1 MLEIYS
7 MIAFLIPIYPPH
19 YPFIYKLIDKVNTEG
34 FYKMDFFLVFSNQD
48 DYDEFE
54 YKEYIK
60 HIIVPSDKIINTN
73 AHVPFK
79 KFYALNYLK
88 DNTQYDYFI
97 SCDAEIDIILE
108 NFTSDNIKN
117 KIDAIFN
124 NKKIYGGYTEHS
136 DIHKITESTA
146 TIFNND
152 ADIVKIKENTSN
164 YRLFYWWSDL
174 PVYKQS
180 HLNDFFLKIN
190 YNNLTWYHFDHMV
203 YLNFL
208 FLYHNFQIIN
218 VTNTLNVRWSLE
230 NFETDDIKDL
240 DILKNN
246 LDYTFSWVNPSLYQ
260 KHKEYLIKNGSFI
273 IFHLDRWNDESIDKT
288 EKELVI
294 NKLSHS
300 KSTYYSGI
308 SSLYIKSNSDYCFSK
323 FKMDTYKLFQWCG
336 HLVVPKSVKTIM
348 KFDIMFLSDVPTQS
362 DNFAVK
368 SHHPEIHYK
377 EWLAKCKKN
386 QFVHIEIPMFLTKNE
401 QFIIFIA
408 DNYLPELSFHV
419 KNIEFCYEDEKI
431 NNEEKVALVY
441 RGHYKR
447 NSSAWSKKGNGYDI
461 DILQNHLDS
470 IRSRGIKHIDIYFH
484 SYSIND
490 EEDYKLLKLLSDYN
504 LVNFSLTKDEK
515 FERAYSVINSLKIVE
530 DKYKFVMNTRF
541 DLYFMKQLKYFN
553 IVDEKFNICF
563 KDHEEYW
570 ISEKKTSD
578 LLWIIPY
585 RYIHNLINA
594 ANETSKYDPMSLHLI
609 VNHLNL
615 DESELNF
622 MIDGYFTSN
631 TDVEDNFFDINKD
644 SLQNNFIY
652 LKRK

>member
-1 MLEIYS
+1 MLE
-7 MIAFLIPIYPPH
+7 
-19 YPFIYKLIDKVNTEG
+19 
-34 FYKMDFFLVFSNQD
+34 
-48 DYDEFE
+48 E
-54 YKEYIK
+54 YK
-60 HIIVPSDKIINTN
+60 
-73 AHVPFK
+73 
-79 KFYALNYLK
+79 
-88 DNTQYDYFI
+88 
-97 SCDAEIDIILE
+97 
-108 NFTSDNIKN
+108 
-117 KIDAIFN
+117 
-124 NKKIYGGYTEHS
+124 
-136 DIHKITESTA
+136 
-146 TIFNND
+146 
-152 ADIVKIKENTSN
+152 
-164 YRLFYWWSDL
+164 
-174 PVYKQS
+174 
-180 HLNDFFLKIN
+180 
-190 YNNLTWYHFDHMV
+190 
-203 YLNFL
+203 
-208 FLYHNFQIIN
+208 
-218 VTNTLNVRWSLE
+218 
-230 NFETDDIKDL
+230 
-240 DILKNN
+240 
-246 LDYTFSWVNPSLYQ
+246 

-273 IFHLDRWNDESIDKT
+273 IFHLDRWNDESIDKK
-288 EKELVI
+288 EKELII
-294 NKLSHS
+294 NKLSNN
-300 KSTYYSGI
+300 KSTYYSEL
-308 SSLYIKSNSDYCFSK
+308 SSLYIKSDSDYCFSK
-323 FKMDTYKLFQWCG
+323 FKMDTYRKFQWCG

>member
-1 MLEIYS
+1 

-34 FYKMDFFLVFSNQD
+34 FYKMDFYLIFSNQD

-79 KFYALNYLK
+79 KFYALDYLK
-88 DNTQYDYFI
+88 DKTQYDYFI
-97 SCDAEIDIILE
+97 SCDAEIDVILE

-124 NKKIYGGYTEHS
+124 NKKIYGGYTDHP

-152 ADIVKIKENTSN
+152 EDIVKIKENTSD
-164 YRLFYWWSDL
+164 YQLFYWWSDL
-174 PVYKQS
+174 PVYKRS

-190 YNNLTWYHFDHMV
+190 YDELTWYHFDHMV

-208 FLYHNFQIIN
+208 FLYDNFQFVNI
-218 VTNTLNVRWSLE
+218 TNSLNVRWSLE
-230 NFETDDIKDL
+230 NFETDDIKVL
-240 DILKNN
+240 DVLKNN

-260 KHKEYLIKNGSFI
+260 KHKEYLIKTGSFI

-288 EKELVI
+288 QKELVI
-294 NKLSHS
+294 NKLNNN
-300 KSTYYSGI
+300 KSTYYSGP
-308 SSLYIKSNSDYCFSK
+308 SSLYIKSNSNYCFSK
-323 FKMDTYKLFQWCG
+323 FKMNAYRQYQWCG
-336 HLVVPKSVKTIM
+336 HLIDPKSVKTTI
-348 KFDIMFLSDVPTQS
+348 KFDIMFLSDVPNQYG
-362 DNFAVK
+362 NFAIK
-368 SHHPEIHYK
+368 SHYPEINYK
-377 EWLAKCKKN
+377 EWLTKCKKN
-386 QFVHIEIPMFLTKNE
+386 EFVHIEIPIFLSKRE
-401 QFIIFIA
+401 QLIVFIA
-408 DNYLPELSFHV
+408 DHYFPELSFQV
-419 KNIEFCYEDEKI
+419 KNFEICYDDDDEKI

-447 NSSAWSKKGNGYDI
+447 NSSTWSEKGNGYDI

-470 IRSRGIKHIDIYFH
+470 IRSLGIKHIDIYFH
-484 SYSIND
+484 SYSVNE

-504 LVNFSLTKDEK
+504 LVDFLLTRGEK
-515 FERAYSVINSLKIVE
+515 FERAFSVINSLKIVE
-530 DKYKFVMNTRF
+530 DKYKFVINTRF
-541 DLYFMKQLKYFN
+541 DLCFMKQLKNFN
-553 IVDEKFNICF
+553 IENEKFNICF

-570 ISEKKTSD
+570 ISEKKASD

-585 RYIHNLINA
+585 KYIRNLIHA
-594 ANETSKYDPMSLHLI
+594 AKETSKYDPMSLHLI

-615 DESELNF
+615 DDSELNF

-631 TDVEDNFFDINKD
+631 TDIENNFFDINKD
-644 SLQNNFIY
+644 GHQNNFICI
-652 LKRK
+652 KRK

>member
-1 MLEIYS
+1 MLLIYS

-19 YPFIYKLIDKVNTEG
+19 YSFIYKLIDKVNNET
-34 FYKMDFFLVFSNQD
+34 FYKMDFFLIFSNQD

-60 HIIVPSDKIINTN
+60 YIIVPSDKIINTK

-79 KFYALNYLK
+79 KFYALDYLK
-88 DNTQYDYFI
+88 DKTQYDYFI
-97 SCDAEIDIILE
+97 SCDAEIDVILE
-108 NFTSDNIKN
+108 NFTLDNIKN
-117 KIDAIFN
+117 KIDAIFK
-124 NKKIYGGYTEHS
+124 NKKVYGGYTDHS

-146 TIFNND
+146 TIFNNG

-164 YRLFYWWSDL
+164 YKLFYWWSDL
-174 PVYKQS
+174 PVYKRS
-180 HLNDFFLKIN
+180 HLKDFFSKIN
-190 YNNLTWYHFDHMV
+190 YNDLTWYHFDHMV

-208 FLYHNFQIIN
+208 FLYHGFQFIN
-218 VTNTLNVRWSLE
+218 ITDSLNIRWSLE
-230 NFETDDIKDL
+230 NFETNDIKQLDL
-240 DILKNN
+240 LKNKLN
-246 LDYTFSWVNPSLYQ
+246 YTFSWVNPSLYQ
-260 KHKEYLIKNGSFI
+260 EHKKYLIKNGSFI

-288 EKELVI
+288 EKELLI
-294 NKLSHS
+294 NKLNNN
-300 KSTYYSGI
+300 KSTYYSGL
-308 SSLYIKSNSDYCFSK
+308 SSLYIKSHSNYCFSK
-323 FKMDTYKLFQWCG
+323 FKMDTYTPFQWCG
-336 HLVVPKSVKTIM
+336 HLVVPKSVKTTM

-362 DNFAVK
+362 DNFAIK
-368 SHHPEIHYK
+368 SHCPEIQYK
-377 EWLAKCKKN
+377 DWLEKCKKN
-386 QFVHIEIPMFLTKNE
+386 QFVHIEIPMFLSKNE
-401 QFIIFIA
+401 QLIIFIA

-447 NSSAWSKKGNGYDI
+447 NSSTWSQKGTSYDI
-461 DILQNHLDS
+461 DTIQNHLDS
-470 IRSRGIKHIDIYFH
+470 VRSLGVKHIDIYFH

-490 EEDYKLLKLLSDYN
+490 EEDYKLLKLLSHYN
-504 LVNFSLTKDEK
+504 LVNFSLTKGEN
-515 FERAYSVINSLKIVE
+515 FERAYSVINSLTIVE

-541 DLYFMKQLKYFN
+541 DLCFMKQLKDFN
-553 IVDEKFNICF
+553 IENEKFNICF

-622 MIDGYFTSN
+622 MIDGNFTSN

-644 SLQNNFIY
+644 GHQNNFIY
-652 LKRK
+652 INRK